1 MPLQKICKDKRYLVN
16 VYSSS
21 VTRYYEAVN
30 ALVSHD
36 SIEDRDKFEEL
47 YRAAEGCANSFRQ
60 SSPKASRAPRGTWL
74 LIASATQD

>member
-16 VYSSS
+16 AYSSS

-30 ALVSHD
+30 ALVSHV

-47 YRAAEGCANSFRQ
+47 YRAAEVARMESAKAHQKLDKHRMEHGC
-60 SSPKASRAPRGTWL
+60 
-74 LIASATQD
+74 